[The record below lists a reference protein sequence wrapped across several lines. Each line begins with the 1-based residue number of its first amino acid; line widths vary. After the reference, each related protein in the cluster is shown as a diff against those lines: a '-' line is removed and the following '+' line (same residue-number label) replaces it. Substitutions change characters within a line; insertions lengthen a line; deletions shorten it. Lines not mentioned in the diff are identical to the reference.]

1 MMSRVPE
8 GGHGSAG
15 DARAAERGMGGHFG
29 VPHLQNDGEGAVT
42 LNGARYLLI
51 RPETLAALH
60 KAVEALVGPRA
71 GECLAAGGR
80 AGGARATAALEGT
93 TEERARRLAAM
104 GGTIGWGRFALERLA
119 ADGMVVTVRRSPF
132 AEAYGPSTT
141 PVCHLT
147 RGVLESLATVTLGR
161 PAKVVE
167 TGCAAMGAAECRF
180 EARPA

>member
-1 MMSRVPE
+1 MTARE
-8 GGHGSAG
+8 IAGGHGP
-15 DARAAERGMGGHFG
+15 D
-29 VPHLQNDGEGAVT
+29 LQNDGAGALT

-60 KAVEALVGPRA
+60 KAVETALGPRA

-93 TEERARRLAAM
+93 TEERVRGLAAM
-104 GGTIGWGRFALERLA
+104 GGTIGWGQFTLERLT

-132 AEAYGPSTT
+132 AEAYGPSPA

-147 RGVLESLATVTLGR
+147 RGVLESLATIALGR
-161 PAKVVE
+161 PAHVLE
-167 TGCAAMGAAECRF
+167 TGCAAMGAGECRF

>member
-1 MMSRVPE
+1 MISDPLRSGP
-8 GGHGSAG
+8 
-15 DARAAERGMGGHFG
+15 
-29 VPHLQNDGEGAVT
+29 
-42 LNGARYLLI
+42 
-51 RPETLAALH
+51 AL
-60 KAVEALVGPRA
+60 GPRA
-71 GECLAAGGR
+71 AECLAAGGR

-104 GGTIGWGRFALERLA
+104 GGTIGWGQFELERLA

-132 AEAYGPSTT
+132 AEAYGPATA

-161 PAKVVE
+161 PARVIE

-180 EARPA
+180 EARPS

>member
-1 MMSRVPE
+1 MTARE
-8 GGHGSAG
+8 TGGGAPI
-15 DARAAERGMGGHFG
+15 E
-29 VPHLQNDGEGAVT
+29 NDGAGVVT

-51 RPETLAALH
+51 RPETLAALQR
-60 KAVEALVGPRA
+60 AVEAALGPRA
-71 GECLAAGGR
+71 GECFAAGGR
-80 AGGARATAALEGT
+80 VGGARATAALEGT

-104 GGTIGWGRFALERLA
+104 GGTIGWGQFALERLA

-161 PAKVVE
+161 PTRVVE
-167 TGCAAMGAAECRF
+167 TGCAAMGAPECRF

>member
-1 MMSRVPE
+1 MAPHTPRRSERPGEPVALLDNAGVQPMSQIE
-8 GGHGSAG
+8 
-15 DARAAERGMGGHFG
+15 
-29 VPHLQNDGEGAVT
+29 NDGAGALT

-60 KAVEALVGPRA
+60 KAMELALGPRA

-80 AGGARATAALEGT
+80 AGGARATAALSGT

-104 GGTIGWGRFALERLA
+104 GGVIGWGEFTLERLT
-119 ADGMVVTVRRSPF
+119 ADGLVVTVRRSPF
-132 AEAYGPSTT
+132 AEAYGASRE

-147 RGVLESLATVTLGR
+147 RGVLESLAVATLGR
-161 PAKVVE
+161 PARVTE
-167 TGCAAMGAAECRF
+167 TQCAAMGAAACRF